1 MATSLSE
8 LKRELEQAYG
18 SVKWDVAIK
27 SKHIY
32 VSAIFDTLANAATI
46 AYPIG
51 QPMQQLVE
59 ACEKQYNIALRK
71 AVELQSS
78 EGKHRRFDLIRFE
91 DETNISGTGRVAEGV
106 QFSNGKCVM
115 SWTTDVSSVVV
126 YESIEDVEYIHGH
139 QGKTVIKWI
148 DDG

>member
-1 MATSLSE
+1 
-8 LKRELEQAYG
+8 
-18 SVKWDVAIK
+18 
-27 SKHIY
+27 